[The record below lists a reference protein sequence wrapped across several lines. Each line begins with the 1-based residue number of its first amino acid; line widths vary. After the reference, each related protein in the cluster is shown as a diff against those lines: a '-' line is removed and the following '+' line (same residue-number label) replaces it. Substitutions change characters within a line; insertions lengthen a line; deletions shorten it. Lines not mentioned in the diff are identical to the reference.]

1 MHKPLRYLLKLI
13 LVSFLVN
20 ACFSSSSEKKVKED
34 SLDVYPPTPKKL
46 PKEAFR
52 QIYRSS
58 SAFFDSSFQGSSF
71 NGAFLVA
78 KNGQIIFEQ
87 YRGTAHLKG
96 TDSILPNTPFH
107 IASTSK
113 TFTAMGI
120 LHLVQQGKLQLTDS
134 MERFFPQFPYKGITV
149 QMLLSQRSALPNYM
163 NVMDQQ
169 GWDKTKR
176 ATNYDVLQYLITQQ
190 PPLQG
195 TPGKRFN
202 YCNTNFVLL
211 ALIIEKMAKQPFPV
225 FMKEVF
231 FDRLGMH
238 DSYVFTWKDSA
249 RATPSYRTNGSME
262 QFTWL
267 DETYGDKNIYSTVR
281 DLLKW
286 DQALYGHRLIRHDLL
301 EAAFTPYSFEKP
313 GIHNYGLGWRMY
325 TLPEKKIIY
334 HNGWWHGNNS
344 CFYRVVSDSLTIIVL
359 GNRMNRNIYRVKPL
373 IESLTQLRFAYDAAS
388 E

>member
-1 MHKPLRYLLKLI
+1 MYKLLLHLPKLI
-13 LVSFLVN
+13 CVSILLS
-20 ACFSSSSEKKVKED
+20 ACLIENSKQEGKED
-34 SLDVYPPTPKKL
+34 SLNIYPPTPEQV
-46 PKEAFR
+46 PRATFR
-52 QIYRSS
+52 HIFRTSE
-58 SAFFDSSFQGSSF
+58 AFFDSSFPGKSF

-87 YRGTAHLKG
+87 YRGTTHLNG
-96 TDSILPNTPFH
+96 TDTITHNTPFH

-120 LHLVQQGKLQLTDS
+120 LYLVQQGKIQLTDS
-134 MERFFPQFPYKGITV
+134 LERFFPLFPYKGITV

-163 NVMDQQ
+163 NVMDQK
-169 GWDKTKR
+169 GWDKNQR
-176 ATNYDVLQYLITQQ
+176 ASNKDVLQYLITQQ
-190 PPLQG
+190 PSLQG
-195 TPGKRFN
+195 VPGKNFN

-211 ALIIEKMAKQPFPV
+211 ALIIEKMAQQSYPV

-231 FDRLGMH
+231 FDRLGMNN
-238 DSYVFTWKDSA
+238 SFVFTWADSA
-249 RATPSYRTNGSME
+249 RAIPSYRSNGSLE
-262 QFTWL
+262 PFTWL

-286 DQALYGHRLIRHDLL
+286 DQALYSSQLIRTDLL

-313 GIHNYGLGWRMY
+313 GIHNYGFGWRMY
-325 TLPEKKIIY
+325 TLPENKIIY
-334 HNGWWHGNNS
+334 HNGWWHGNNA
-344 CFYRVVSDSLTIIVL
+344 CFYRIVSDSLTIIIL

-373 IESLTQLRFAYDAAS
+373 IESLTSLRFTYDTAS